1 MSFIKITRLSKG
13 GFFLYNLIVV
23 MTFCSECAARRTR
36 KIHSGDTV
44 SPHRSPAAI
53 FRKRLYPFHRPPP
66 SPRSSAAMPQSLP
79 ISRRRYRTRRIFK
92 YVPSAY
98 SVNSFKESAII
109 FSPLSL
115 FPLRPIP
122 LFPECARQIRCPVPA
137 RCESQPFRHRWS
149 QCA

>member
-13 GFFLYNLIVV
+13 GFFLYNLIIV
-23 MTFCSECAARRTR
+23 MIFCSECAARRTR

-53 FRKRLYPFHRPPP
+53 FQEAPVHFSAP
-66 SPRSSAAMPQSLP
+66 SPDSRLNAAAPQSLP

-98 SVNSFKESAII
+98 SVNSIKESAII

-137 RCESQPFRHRWS
+137 RCESQPSRHRWS
-149 QCA
+149 QFA